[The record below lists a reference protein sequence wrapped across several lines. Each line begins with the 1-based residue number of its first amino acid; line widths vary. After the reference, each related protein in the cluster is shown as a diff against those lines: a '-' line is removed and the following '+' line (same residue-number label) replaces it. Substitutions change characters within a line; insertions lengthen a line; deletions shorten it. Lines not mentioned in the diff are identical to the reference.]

1 MPMPA
6 SRLPPRPI
14 LVAAGL
20 LVLYLVWGSTYLGI
34 RIAVETIP
42 PFLMAGLR
50 FLLAGLVLLGWSVLR
65 QARTFAWPTRREWRD
80 TFIVGTLLLGAGM
93 GLVAWGEQTVP
104 SGIAALMIAV
114 MPVWVAVL
122 GRVFF
127 AERLPR
133 AAVVGVAIGLAG
145 VAILVSP
152 SGNPSER
159 LDLAGIGAL
168 VLSPICWSGG
178 SLFSAHRAKLP
189 ARPLVATGGQML
201 AGATVLLAAAVVTGE
216 PARLHVDAISGASIG
231 AFAYLTVVGSL
242 VAFTTYVL
250 MLRVAPLPLI
260 ATYAY
265 VNPIVAVFLGWVV
278 LSEPLTPRTIV
289 AGGVIVFAV
298 ALIITAR
305 GRMRQ
310 PTSEARIP
318 ADAGPVPAVA
328 AAPTAARRAAIDPA
342 GASEG

>member
-1 MPMPA
+1 MPTIA
-6 SRLPPRPI
+6 GRLPPRPI

-34 RIAVETIP
+34 RIAVQTIP

-50 FLLAGLVLLGWSVLR
+50 FLLAGVVLLGWSLLR
-65 QARTFAWPTRREWRD
+65 DGRAFAWPTRREWRD
-80 TFIVGTLLLGAGM
+80 TFIVGALLLGAGM

-122 GRVFF
+122 GRLFF
-127 AERLPR
+127 TERLPR
-133 AAVVGVAIGLAG
+133 AAVVGVAIGLVG

-159 LDLAGIGAL
+159 LDLAGIAAL
-168 VLSPICWSGG
+168 ALSPICWSGG
-178 SLFSAHRAKLP
+178 SLFSAHRARLP

-201 AGATVLLAAAVVTGE
+201 AGSAVLLVASIVTGE
-216 PARLHVDAISGASIG
+216 AGRLHVEAISSASLG

-250 MLRVAPLPLI
+250 MLRAAPLPLI

-278 LSEPLTPRTIV
+278 LSEPLTPRTIL

-310 PTSEARIP
+310 PTSELGTP
-318 ADAGPVPAVA
+318 ADAGAVA

>member
-1 MPMPA
+1 
-6 SRLPPRPI
+6 
-14 LVAAGL
+14 
-20 LVLYLVWGSTYLGI
+20 
-34 RIAVETIP
+34 
-42 PFLMAGLR
+42 
-50 FLLAGLVLLGWSVLR
+50 
-65 QARTFAWPTRREWRD
+65 
-80 TFIVGTLLLGAGM
+80 M

-127 AERLPR
+127 AEKLPR
-133 AAVVGVAIGLAG
+133 AAVVGVAIGLVG

-152 SGNPSER
+152 GGNASER
-159 LDLAGIGAL
+159 LDLAGIAAL

-201 AGATVLLAAAVVTGE
+201 SGAAVLFVAAIVTGE
-216 PARLHVDAISGASIG
+216 PSHLHVEAISGASIG

-250 MLRVAPLPLI
+250 MLRAAPLPLI

-265 VNPIVAVFLGWVV
+265 VNPIVAVLLGALFAGETLTGRAV
-278 LSEPLTPRTIV
+278 LA
-289 AGGVIVFAV
+289 AGLIIGSV
-298 ALIITAR
+298 ALVITVQQTKSR
-305 GRMRQ
+305 PM
-310 PTSEARIP
+310 P
-318 ADAGPVPAVA
+318 ADVACAPA
-328 AAPTAARRAAIDPA
+328 D
-342 GASEG
+342 

>member
-1 MPMPA
+1 MPTA
-6 SRLPPRPI
+6 TNRLPPRPI
-14 LVAAGL
+14 LVAGGL

-34 RIAVETIP
+34 RIAVQTIP

-50 FLLAGLVLLGWSVLR
+50 FLLAGAVLLGWSALR
-65 QARTFAWPTRREWRD
+65 EGRAFAWPTRREWRD
-80 TFIVGTLLLGAGM
+80 TFIVGALLLGAGM
-93 GLVAWGEQTVP
+93 GMVAWGEQSVP

-114 MPVWVAVL
+114 MPVWIAVL

-133 AAVVGVAIGLAG
+133 AAIFGVAIGLLG

-152 SGNPSER
+152 SANPSER
-159 LDLAGIGAL
+159 LDLAGMAAL
-168 VLSPICWSGG
+168 VLSPICWSSG

-201 AGATVLLAAAVVTGE
+201 SGAAVLLVAAVVTGE
-216 PARLHVDAISGASIG
+216 PARVHVEAISAASIG

-250 MLRVAPLPLI
+250 MLRAAPLPLI

-289 AGGVIVFAV
+289 AGAVIVFAV

-310 PTSEARIP
+310 PASEL
-318 ADAGPVPAVA
+318 PVPAGAGAVTAIPA
-328 AAPTAARRAAIDPA
+328 ASTVGRRAAIDPA
-342 GASEG
+342 GASER